1 MAEREF
7 KLWRCLICSYVYDE
21 ALGDPEHGLP
31 PGTRWEDVPNSWICP
46 DCDVGKDEFEMV
58 EI

>member
-1 MAEREF
+1 MSEREF
-7 KLWRCLICSYVYDE
+7 KLYRCLICGYVYDE
-21 ALGDPEHGLP
+21 ALGDPEHGLE

-46 DCDVGKDEFEMV
+46 ECDVGKDDFEMM